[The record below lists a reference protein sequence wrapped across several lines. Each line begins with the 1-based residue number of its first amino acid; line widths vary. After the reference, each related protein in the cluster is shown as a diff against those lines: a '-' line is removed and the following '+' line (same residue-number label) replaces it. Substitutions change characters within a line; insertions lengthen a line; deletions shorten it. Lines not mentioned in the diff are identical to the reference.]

1 MFLFDIDVSSA
12 NALHILRTVI
22 GLYLAQITFWFAGVT
37 RVIGR
42 VIDAKLNRLTL
53 TDLFIERVKSRAMAM
68 YLTALYLIALYLIA
82 LSTKIKKQPGLYIMK
97 RSRLNA
103 PKRL

>member
-12 NALHILRTVI
+12 NALHILRAVI

-53 TDLFIERVKSRAMAM
+53 TDLFIERVKSRAIAM
-68 YLTALYLIALYLIA
+68 YLTA

-103 PKRL
+103 SKRL

>member
-1 MFLFDIDVSSA
+1 VFLFDIDVSSA

-42 VIDAKLNRLTL
+42 VIDGKLNRLML
-53 TDLFIERVKSRAMAM
+53 TDLFIE
-68 YLTALYLIALYLIA
+68 
-82 LSTKIKKQPGLYIMK
+82 
-97 RSRLNA
+97 
-103 PKRL
+103 

>member
-42 VIDAKLNRLTL
+42 VIDGKLNRLTL
-53 TDLFIERVKSRAMAM
+53 TDLFIERVKSRAMA
-68 YLTALYLIALYLIA
+68 IYLIA

-103 PKRL
+103 SKRL

>member
-12 NALHILRTVI
+12 NALHILRAVI

-42 VIDAKLNRLTL
+42 VIDGKLNRLTL

-68 YLTALYLIALYLIA
+68 YLIALYLIA
-82 LSTKIKKQPGLYIMK
+82 LSTKIKKQPRLYIMK

-103 PKRL
+103 SKRL

>member
-1 MFLFDIDVSSA
+1 VFLFDIDVSSA
-12 NALHILRTVI
+12 NALYILRTVI

-42 VIDAKLNRLTL
+42 VIDGKLNRLTL

-68 YLTALYLIALYLIA
+68 YLIALYLIA

-103 PKRL
+103 SKRL

>member
-37 RVIGR
+37 RVIGM
-42 VIDAKLNRLTL
+42 VIDGKLNRLVL
-53 TDLFIERVKSRAMAM
+53 TDLFIEWVKSRAIAM
-68 YLTALYLIALYLIA
+68 YLIDLYLIA
-82 LSTKIKKQPGLYIMK
+82 LSTKTKKQPGLHVMK

-103 PKRL
+103 SKRL

>member
-1 MFLFDIDVSSA
+1 VFLFDIDVSSA

-42 VIDAKLNRLTL
+42 VIDGKLNRLTL

-68 YLTALYLIALYLIA
+68 YLIALYLIA
-82 LSTKIKKQPGLYIMK
+82 LSTKIKKQPRSYIIK

-103 PKRL
+103 SKRL

>member
-42 VIDAKLNRLTL
+42 VIDAKLNRLML
-53 TDLFIERVKSRAMAM
+53 TDLFIERVKSRAMAI
-68 YLTALYLIALYLIA
+68 YLIAP
-82 LSTKIKKQPGLYIMK
+82 STKIKKQPGLYIMK

-103 PKRL
+103 SKRL